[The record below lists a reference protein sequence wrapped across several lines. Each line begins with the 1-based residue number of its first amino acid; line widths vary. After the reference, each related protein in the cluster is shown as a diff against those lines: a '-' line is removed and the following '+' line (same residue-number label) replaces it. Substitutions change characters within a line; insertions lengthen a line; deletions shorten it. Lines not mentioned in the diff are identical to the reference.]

1 MSGASEDVVPS
12 SASSPSEDLNND
24 TSRYPDLPYT
34 HSSDM
39 HNKSS
44 RDTLPINHQG
54 DQTVE
59 AASTEALSKHS
70 LHEQLPESYQ
80 LHSGSSDYNGRRLSM
95 GVVTIPRRDGNGRR
109 ISFHRVL
116 TALFNAVHAT
126 PLPST
131 TGYSTRH
138 TSSKSINTGNSHGS
152 ETVVRIVHTPRSRN
166 EAIVNSDESDANFES
181 TMSLELVSPGTFIFS
196 GPNLRGS
203 GSSYSLLPRI
213 NSGVEFGA
221 ASAAFRRSGAASFYT
236 VTNDS
241 FADSVLEPPCQD
253 PLHNSSSLYEVVSRT
268 SSAPEILSEDGF
280 PSHMHQRSALLPG
293 GLATVSLIP
302 SPRPAPALP
311 AAVMGSLL
319 SYLTCE
325 EIKAVRLTCRSWS
338 SALTFILAPQYP
350 TAHRLPTEIIQQI
363 YVYLAP
369 VDFNAARHTCRT
381 WMLASL
387 NTALLRQM
395 CKRGGWWTAAE
406 RDLENLQ
413 ARNEVE
419 PNYEWLTSRRISREC
434 ALEPGWTG
442 NGIREAPFQSFQ
454 HPHRPSAIAL
464 TAATDFADLS
474 SGYAGL
480 QGRHNAGLI
489 FTVSVCGGY
498 VLVAEGGIVY
508 VYAING
514 KDIRPITSV
523 VCPKRVLAVS
533 MDASSKRFAIAA
545 LLDGRMG
552 LVCDLTMSTTPKPEK
567 KNSQWETAAALDVA
581 SSPGAPI
588 TALEPGD
595 MVRTNSERWYTEKVS
610 LFTSRY
616 PRNERTSIS
625 GHDKTSH
632 DGDPAPDRRSSN
644 HAGTSSTV
652 PYHKT
657 SNFIPSNDNEDKEES
672 VSVSAGPRSLYRH
685 LCSDDDPPR
694 SVAICPSRRC
704 VAFGCSA
711 GIELHWVDAL
721 TGQDMNRWFP
731 LTAPSDFLYF
741 LPPRRGVDSA
751 KKLRLVSS
759 AAHTTER
766 PAIRSRFYRRGT
778 GVSSL
783 WGNLGLHSHGSN
795 SGSPRG
801 SSPNN
806 HDHYRAV
813 PLSDGYHILFTDPKS
828 NLLCLGSDAPLG
840 GPTKLLRKMMFVP
853 LMPSDSADKASSEG
867 ADSNSAIVP
876 ALYAAAA
883 DVSQGVRVVAVY
895 GESIVLYSVPPDVF
909 AHSMAEQGSKVEART
924 NPPPYNDATSD
935 DTTNESNL
943 EWLRWWPD
951 HVDSCGHAKEAC
963 IWPLK
968 VRGILVGAV
977 SGLVDLAISCSP
989 VLTIWGFSLDGRA
1002 STWQVDTGHR
1012 PLVVSHKVVAADGTI
1027 HSVNVDAD
1035 SDVSRADAG
1044 TDDEERSV
1052 GFDGCASALFQ
1063 RPDATSSPDA
1073 LVNNGHTTYL
1083 LAPQDVDGD
1092 VIMSN

>member
-1 MSGASEDVVPS
+1 M
-12 SASSPSEDLNND
+12 
-24 TSRYPDLPYT
+24 
-34 HSSDM
+34 
-39 HNKSS
+39 
-44 RDTLPINHQG
+44 
-54 DQTVE
+54 
-59 AASTEALSKHS
+59 
-70 LHEQLPESYQ
+70 
-80 LHSGSSDYNGRRLSM
+80 
-95 GVVTIPRRDGNGRR
+95 
-109 ISFHRVL
+109 
-116 TALFNAVHAT
+116 
-126 PLPST
+126 
-131 TGYSTRH
+131 
-138 TSSKSINTGNSHGS
+138 SSKSIGTGNSHGS
-152 ETVVRIVHTPRSRN
+152 ETVARVVNTPRSRN
-166 EAIVNSDESDANFES
+166 KAIVNSDESDDNSES

-196 GPNLRGS
+196 GPTLRGS
-203 GSSYSLLPRI
+203 EYASSGSLLQYSDSSYSLLPRT
-213 NSGVEFGA
+213 NSGVELGA
-221 ASAAFRRSGAASFYT
+221 AFAAFRRSGAASFYT

-241 FADSVLEPPCQD
+241 FADSVQEPPCQD
-253 PLHNSSSLYEVVSRT
+253 PLENSSSLYEVVSRT
-268 SSAPEILSEDGF
+268 SSAAEISSDDIF
-280 PSHMHQRSALLPG
+280 SSYKQQRCASLPG
-293 GLATVSLIP
+293 GLATVSLVS
-302 SPRPAPALP
+302 SPQPAPALP
-311 AAVMGSLL
+311 PAVMKSLL

-325 EIKAVRLTCRSWS
+325 EYKAVRLTCRSWS

-363 YVYLAP
+363 YMYLTP
-369 VDFNAARHTCRT
+369 VDFDAARHTCRT

-406 RDLENLQ
+406 RDLKNLQ
-413 ARNEVE
+413 AGNKVG

-434 ALEPGWTG
+434 ALESGWTG
-442 NGIREAPFQSFQ
+442 NGIREAPFQSPQ

-464 TAATDFADLS
+464 TAVTDFADLS

-498 VLVAEGGIVY
+498 VLVAEGGIVH

-523 VCPKRVLAVS
+523 ICPKRVLAMS

-567 KNSQWETAAALDVA
+567 NNSQWETAGALDVA
-581 SSPGAPI
+581 SSPGAPV

-595 MVRTNSERWYTEKVS
+595 MVRTNTERRYTERFS
-610 LFTSRY
+610 LFMSRSSGS
-616 PRNERTSIS
+616 ERTSIS
-625 GHDKTSH
+625 GHDKTSR
-632 DGDPAPDRRSSN
+632 DGDSALDRRSSD
-644 HAGTSSTV
+644 HARTSSAV
-652 PYHKT
+652 PYLKT
-657 SNFIPSNDNEDKEES
+657 PNSISDNDDEDEEES
-672 VSVSAGPRSLYRH
+672 VSVPVSAGPRSLYRH

-759 AAHTTER
+759 AAHTTGR

-783 WGNLGLHSHGSN
+783 WGNLGLHSQGNN
-795 SGSPRG
+795 SGSSLG
-801 SSPNN
+801 SSLNN

-853 LMPSDSADKASSEG
+853 PLPSDSFDKASSED
-867 ADSNSAIVP
+867 ADSNAAIVP

-909 AHSMAEQGSKVEART
+909 AHSMAEQEPKVEART
-924 NPPPYNDATSD
+924 NPPPYSDATSD
-935 DTTNESNL
+935 STTNELNL
-943 EWLRWWPD
+943 EWLQWWPD
-951 HVDSCGHAKEAC
+951 HMDSCGRAKEA
-963 IWPLK
+963 WPLMI
-968 VRGILVGAV
+968 RGTLIGAV

-989 VLTIWGFSLDGRA
+989 VLTIWGFSIDGRA
-1002 STWQVDTGHR
+1002 STWQVNPGHR
-1012 PLVVSHKVVAADGTI
+1012 PLVVSHKFVAADGTI
-1027 HSVNVDAD
+1027 HSVNLDAGG
-1035 SDVSRADAG
+1035 DVARADVG

-1052 GFDGCASALFQ
+1052 GFDGCASALF
-1063 RPDATSSPDA
+1063 
-1073 LVNNGHTTYL
+1073 
-1083 LAPQDVDGD
+1083 
-1092 VIMSN
+1092 

>member
-1 MSGASEDVVPS
+1 
-12 SASSPSEDLNND
+12 
-24 TSRYPDLPYT
+24 
-34 HSSDM
+34 
-39 HNKSS
+39 
-44 RDTLPINHQG
+44 
-54 DQTVE
+54 
-59 AASTEALSKHS
+59 
-70 LHEQLPESYQ
+70 
-80 LHSGSSDYNGRRLSM
+80 
-95 GVVTIPRRDGNGRR
+95 
-109 ISFHRVL
+109 
-116 TALFNAVHAT
+116 
-126 PLPST
+126 
-131 TGYSTRH
+131 
-138 TSSKSINTGNSHGS
+138 
-152 ETVVRIVHTPRSRN
+152 
-166 EAIVNSDESDANFES
+166 
-181 TMSLELVSPGTFIFS
+181 
-196 GPNLRGS
+196 
-203 GSSYSLLPRI
+203 
-213 NSGVEFGA
+213 
-221 ASAAFRRSGAASFYT
+221 
-236 VTNDS
+236 
-241 FADSVLEPPCQD
+241 
-253 PLHNSSSLYEVVSRT
+253 
-268 SSAPEILSEDGF
+268 
-280 PSHMHQRSALLPG
+280 
-293 GLATVSLIP
+293 
-302 SPRPAPALP
+302 
-311 AAVMGSLL
+311 
-319 SYLTCE
+319 
-325 EIKAVRLTCRSWS
+325 
-338 SALTFILAPQYP
+338 
-350 TAHRLPTEIIQQI
+350 
-363 YVYLAP
+363 
-369 VDFNAARHTCRT
+369 
-381 WMLASL
+381 
-387 NTALLRQM
+387 
-395 CKRGGWWTAAE
+395 
-406 RDLENLQ
+406 
-413 ARNEVE
+413 
-419 PNYEWLTSRRISREC
+419 
-434 ALEPGWTG
+434 
-442 NGIREAPFQSFQ
+442 

-552 LVCDLTMSTTPKPEK
+552 LVCDLTMSTTPKLEK

-595 MVRTNSERWYTEKVS
+595 MVRANSERWYTERVS

-616 PRNERTSIS
+616 PSNERTSIS

-632 DGDPAPDRRSSN
+632 DGDPAPDRRSSS

-657 SNFIPSNDNEDKEES
+657 SNFISSNNDNEDKEES

-783 WGNLGLHSHGSN
+783 WGNLGLHSHGNN

-853 LMPSDSADKASSEG
+853 PSPSDSADKASSEG

-883 DVSQGVRVVAVY
+883 DVSQGVRVVAMY

-909 AHSMAEQGSKVEART
+909 AHSMAEQESKVEART
-924 NPPPYNDATSD
+924 NPTPYNDATFD
-935 DTTNESNL
+935 DTTNEPNL

-951 HVDSCGHAKEAC
+951 HMDSCGHAKEAC

-968 VRGILVGAV
+968 VRGILIGTV

-1027 HSVNVDAD
+1027 RSVNLDAD
-1035 SDVSRADAG
+1035 SDVTRADAG

-1092 VIMSN
+1092 VIMSNYVPEQ